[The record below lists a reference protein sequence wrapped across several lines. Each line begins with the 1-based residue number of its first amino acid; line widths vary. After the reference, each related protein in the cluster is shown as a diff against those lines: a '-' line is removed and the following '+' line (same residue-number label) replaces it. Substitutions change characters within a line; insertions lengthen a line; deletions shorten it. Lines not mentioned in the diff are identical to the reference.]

1 MNKQLKFLL
10 PLTFLISFSGSV
22 YGDEYNEALNEWK
35 LAAEQGKVK
44 VQYNLGVMYAVSQ
57 GVTKKMTKNQ
67 TSGID
72 LPQSRKILKH
82 RPTWE

>member
-1 MNKQLKFLL
+1 MNKQLTFLL

-44 VQYNLGVMYAVSQ
+44 VQYNLGVMYTVGQ
-57 GVTKKMTKNQ
+57 GVTKNDKESNKWIKLSKGQ
-67 TSGID
+67 
-72 LPQSRKILKH
+72 
-82 RPTWE
+82 